1 MTTQRTAAGTLY
13 SPYFMVEASAR
24 FGWAWE
30 PREVTLG
37 KGPVMEI
44 AGIDWRLIEW
54 QSTRRQQAAD
64 TLPVLVADVESAGAA
79 GGACRHARPPPRE
92 PIWKAPDT
100 GVESGEE
107 AATV

>member
-1 MTTQRTAAGTLY
+1 M
-13 SPYFMVEASAR
+13 
-24 FGWAWE
+24 
-30 PREVTLG
+30 TLG
-37 KGPVMEI
+37 KRPVMEI
-44 AGIDWRLIEW
+44 AGFDGRLIDW

-100 GVESGEE
+100 GVKSGEE
-107 AATV
+107 AATATVQATTAP